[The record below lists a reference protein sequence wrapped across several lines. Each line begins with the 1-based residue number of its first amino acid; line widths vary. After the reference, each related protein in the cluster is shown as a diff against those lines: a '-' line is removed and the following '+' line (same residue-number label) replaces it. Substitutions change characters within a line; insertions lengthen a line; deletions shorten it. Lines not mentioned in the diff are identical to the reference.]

1 MDRNRLLQRLLIPT
15 ALLLVLAAA
24 ADKGPLPLSEARWLP
39 RERLLDALSS
49 QPRECLRPAG
59 NEAERQA
66 IAIGRAAF
74 GAPLLLGGQA
84 ARAGLSCSSCHKSGR
99 GNPDF
104 TFPGL
109 SAGPGTAD
117 VTSSVMSSH
126 RGDGTHNPKP
136 IPDLADPPRLA
147 SHDRQSRAL
156 ERFIRGLI
164 VEEFDGREPTPAVL
178 RGLAEY
184 VRAVDP
190 KACRTGGREPV
201 MLEPILSDARAAL
214 AAALPA
220 LHREDRATAIF
231 LVGAARSQLGRIDE
245 RFRLPGLQRSR
256 ELLRQSDRELAEIA
270 AAIRAGSGNASQ
282 RIQVWNRD
290 SLALTRELKRQE
302 RGSLFSKKVL
312 RRLLRSKNSSAIA
325 PVSAKVAGGD

>member
-1 MDRNRLLQRLLIPT
+1 MDRNRLFQRLLIPA
-15 ALLLVLAAA
+15 ALLLALAAA

-39 RERLLDALSS
+39 RERLFDGLTS

-74 GAPLLLGGQA
+74 SAPLLLGGQA
-84 ARAGLSCSSCHKSGR
+84 ARAGLSCASCHKSGR

-104 TFPGL
+104 SFPGL
-109 SAGPGTAD
+109 SSGPGTAD
-117 VTSSVMSSH
+117 VTSSIMSSH

-147 SHDRQSRAL
+147 SHDRESRAL

-178 RGLAEY
+178 RGLTEY
-184 VRAVDP
+184 VRAVDS
-190 KACRTGGREPV
+190 KACHTEGREPV
-201 MLEPILSDARAAL
+201 MLEPMLSDARAAL
-214 AAALPA
+214 TAALPA
-220 LHREDRATAIF
+220 LDRGDRATAVF

-245 RFRLPGLQRSR
+245 RFRLPGLERSR
-256 ELLRQSDRELAEIA
+256 ELLRRSDRELAEIA
-270 AAIRAGSGNASQ
+270 AAIRGGSAGASQ
-282 RIQVWNRD
+282 QIHAWNRG
-290 SLALTRELKRQE
+290 SLALMRELRRQE
-302 RGSLFSKKVL
+302 RRSLFSKTVL
-312 RRLLRSKNSSAIA
+312 RRHLA
-325 PVSAKVAGGD
+325 PAAHQQQSRR